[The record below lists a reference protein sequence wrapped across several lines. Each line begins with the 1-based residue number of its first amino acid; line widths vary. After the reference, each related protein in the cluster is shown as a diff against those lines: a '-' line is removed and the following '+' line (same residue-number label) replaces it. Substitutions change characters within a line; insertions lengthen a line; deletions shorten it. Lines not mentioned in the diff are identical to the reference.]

1 MITVNF
7 MRGQEVIPVQVNE
20 GMTLME
26 AARDFSN
33 KAIDEIPADCGG
45 CCACATC
52 HVLIDQQWTN
62 IVGGMDLNSA
72 ETELITY
79 EKNYD
84 RMRSRLACQI
94 SLEKKHDGMVV
105 HLLDNHKL

>member
-1 MITVNF
+1 

-33 KAIDEIPADCGG
+33 EAIDEIPADCGG

-52 HVLIDQQWTN
+52 HVRIDQKWTS
-62 IVGGMDLNSA
+62 I
-72 ETELITY
+72 I
-79 EKNYD
+79 
-84 RMRSRLACQI
+84 
-94 SLEKKHDGMVV
+94 LEKKHDGIVV